1 VNEVAT
7 APVPAPPKVQRWG
20 IPDALL
26 GWVAVFLFAN
36 LWFVVIVA
44 VTGYADVAADDTE
57 LLPLGI
63 VALTQLGLTAG
74 FFFVPWVVT
83 KVKGN
88 GLVADLGVRAR
99 WGDLW
104 KGGAWGI
111 VTQLVL
117 LPLIYV
123 PILELTNKTSD
134 DLEGVAK
141 SLTDRANS
149 PVDVVLL
156 VLIVGVMAAVF
167 EEIFYR
173 GLLQR
178 SLLKHGLHPALAI
191 GITSVLFGATHFQLL
206 QLPGL
211 TLAGVV
217 FGILAYRADRL
228 GPAIAAHLTFNMVT
242 VIALLAA

>member
-7 APVPAPPKVQRWG
+7 APVPSPPKVQRWG
-20 IPDALL
+20 LGDALV
-26 GWVAVFLFAN
+26 GWVLVYIGASI
-36 LWFVVIVA
+36 WGVA
-44 VTGYADVAADDTE
+44 VIAATGHAGAEFED
-57 LLPLGI
+57 LPLGV
-63 VALTQLGLTAG
+63 VALAQLGLAGG
-74 FFFVPWVVT
+74 FFLVPWLAC
-83 KVKGN
+83 KLKGN
-88 GLVADLGVRAR
+88 GIVADLGVRAR
-99 WGDLW
+99 WSDLW
-104 KGGAWGI
+104 TGGLAGI
-111 VTQLVL
+111 GTQVVL
-117 LPLIYV
+117 LPLLYW
-123 PILELTNKTSD
+123 PIFEAFNKSSD
-134 DLEGVAK
+134 DLEGPAQN
-141 SLTDRANS
+141 LTDRANG

-173 GLLQR
+173 GLVQR
-178 SLLKHGLHPALAI
+178 SFLKRGLHPVLAV

-217 FGILAYRADRL
+217 FGTLAYRADRL